1 MVQIMIKFLMNCI
14 FCNHTKLY
22 KLKTAQLKCAKCGKK
37 FSAKKLELN
46 YNIIE
51 SFCSDVSA
59 HKTSTALG
67 INYLTVKSRYDDF
80 RKLIA
85 KFAEDEYQDKEVLE
99 YDEYLYLEQSKKKVE
114 KNIFDAQNFLTFH
127 YEDKVFN
134 LPMPNL
140 HKYKSDFLK
149 DGADKS
155 YFKELSKFIM
165 FNKIAKI
172 QNIDNLITR
181 FWIFFEDSILRYKG
195 IKPENFFYYLKE
207 IEFKFNYTKDEQ
219 RKILAKLYKIINM

>member
-1 MVQIMIKFLMNCI
+1 MIKSLMKCI
-14 FCNHTKLY
+14 FCSHDKLY

-37 FSAKKLELN
+37 FSPKKLELN
-46 YNIIE
+46 YSIIE
-51 SFCSDVSA
+51 SFCDEISA
-59 HKTSTALG
+59 HKTSIALG
-67 INYLTVKSRYDDF
+67 VNYMTVKSRYDDF
-80 RKLIA
+80 RKLVA
-85 KFAEDEYQDKEVLE
+85 KFAEDAYLNKEVVE

-140 HKYKSDFLK
+140 NKYKDDFLE

-155 YFKELSKFIM
+155 YFKELSKFMM

-181 FWIFFEDSILRYKG
+181 FWIFFEDSITKYKG
-195 IKPENFFYYLKE
+195 IRPENFFYYLKE
-207 IEFKFNYTKDEQ
+207 IEFKFNYTKEEQ
-219 RKILAKLYKIINM
+219 KEILARLYIAIHV